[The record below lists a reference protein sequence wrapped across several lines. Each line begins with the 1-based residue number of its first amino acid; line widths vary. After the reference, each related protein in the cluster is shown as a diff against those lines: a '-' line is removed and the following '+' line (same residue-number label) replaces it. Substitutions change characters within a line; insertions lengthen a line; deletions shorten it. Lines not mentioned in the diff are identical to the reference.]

1 MFPHGSFDI
10 FCIWDTTPKEEQC
23 YLLPNQSGRV
33 SMLPE
38 TYLTGG
44 LRIEASLQNP
54 KIGGYAERLWFAS
67 YVGGLAT
74 PPFQGFD
81 KLGLSLGS

>member
-1 MFPHGSFDI
+1 MG
-10 FCIWDTTPKEEQC
+10 PKSPKGEHC

-38 TYLTGG
+38 TYLTDG

-54 KIGGYAERLWFAS
+54 KIGGHAYSLTFYATKSLWF
-67 YVGGLAT
+67 
-74 PPFQGFD
+74 
-81 KLGLSLGS
+81 GS